1 MRATGSSGSNGRS
14 GPLARRPTLK
24 PQVGS
29 DGSSSS
35 RRWYGSLGQMSAFVI
50 CNGSFDGSRC
60 RFHPRP
66 RTAALG
72 LRSIRDCWG
81 LKPCRYGLGMGLSIY
96 RSIIEA
102 HGGRL
107 WMSPRAPRRQRPLHR
122 SGMGGAVGPVKIRK
136 RPYSLS
142 KGSGHRATAGTTGLL
157 VCPNFSEIT
166 PVRFSAFR
174 LPGISRNVVRP
185 RRRNRLVA

>member
-1 MRATGSSGSNGRS
+1 MRATGSSASNGRP
-14 GPLARRPTLK
+14 GPLARRATLASS
-24 PQVGS
+24 GS
-29 DGSSSS
+29 DRSSSS

-72 LRSIRDCWG
+72 LRVHPRLRG
-81 LKPCRYGLGMGLSIY
+81 LKTLSLRPWHGPSIY

-107 WMSPRAPRRQRPLHR
+107 WMSPRAPRRQRPLRR

-142 KGSGHRATAGTTGLL
+142 KGSGQPLGRHNRT
-157 VCPNFSEIT
+157 S
-166 PVRFSAFR
+166 R
-174 LPGISRNVVRP
+174 LSQFF
-185 RRRNRLVA
+185 

>member
-1 MRATGSSGSNGRS
+1 MSGARNASDRVIRIERSAWPSRKASDSS
-14 GPLARRPTLK
+14 LK
-24 PQVGS
+24 WIGQKFVEPAMV
-29 DGSSSS
+29 
-35 RRWYGSLGQMSAFVI
+35 WIVGQMSAFVI

-72 LRSIRDCWG
+72 LRVHPRLRG
-81 LKPCRYGLGMGLSIY
+81 LKTLSLRPWHGPSIY

-107 WMSPRAPRRQRPLHR
+107 WMSPRAPRRQRPLRR
-122 SGMGGAVGPVKIRK
+122 SGMGGAVGPEKIRK

-142 KGSGHRATAGTTGLL
+142 KGSGHIYSGLEYPFWVCAYPAFLRYSAHSAGGYW
-157 VCPNFSEIT
+157 VRISPQAPEIA
-166 PVRFSAFR
+166 S
-174 LPGISRNVVRP
+174 
-185 RRRNRLVA
+185 